1 MNNLNNFF
9 KKLKKINHHYLI
21 LKPTVLK
28 NTLIKLKI
36 MIKFKLK
43 MISNYFGINISRL
56 LVKKRLFSKINSL
69 KNIVLKMIIDFMLKK
84 IEYFLHLLKILNKII
99 KNFYLLSR
107 ILYKKKFKVL
117 TVCVKNLKI
126 FLSIK
131 IVIKF

>member
-21 LKPTVLK
+21 SKPTVSK

-36 MIKFKLK
+36 MIKFKIK

-56 LVKKRLFSKINSL
+56 HVKKRLFSKINSL

-117 TVCVKNLKI
+117 TVCVKNSKT